1 MKQMRVKLTFLEPV
15 LGSSPN
21 DDELYT
27 RFIGD
32 KAPDAP
38 SLKEEIEA
46 LGEEGADIVA
56 ERGIT
61 VFPRDDDGT
70 PIFWNYQIEGF
81 FKGTC
86 GFLRTVPGTLSSKI
100 KAYKK
105 NIDGRIFV
113 EGDKSPT
120 NRTGRKV
127 RIKDAFPMDLFQRPL
142 RAQTA
147 QGERVS
153 LACSERIPAGASCE
167 FTITCLI
174 DEDLPMVKEWLD
186 FGIRNGLGQ
195 FRNAGHGRF
204 EWECLWEKEA
214 A

>member
-21 DDELYT
+21 DEDLYS

-32 KAPDAP
+32 KAPDAM

-46 LGEEGADIVA
+46 LGEDGADIVI
-56 ERGIT
+56 ERGTT
-61 VFPRDDDGT
+61 VFPRDNDGT
-70 PIFWNYQIEGF
+70 PIFWNSQIEGF

-86 GFLRTVPGTLSSKI
+86 GFLRSVPGTLSSKV

-113 EGDKSPT
+113 EGDITDT
-120 NRTGRKV
+120 NKTGRKI
-127 RIKDAFPMDLFQRPL
+127 RIKDAFPIDTFERPL

-153 LACSERIPAGASCE
+153 LARSERIPEGASCE
-167 FTITCLI
+167 FTITCLV
-174 DEDLPMVKEWLD
+174 DDDMDMVKEWLD
-186 FGIRNGLGQ
+186 FGRRNGLGQ

-204 EWECLWEKEA
+204 EWEEVA
-214 A
+214 

>member
-1 MKQMRVKLTFLEPV
+1 MKTMRVKLTFLEPV

-21 DDELYT
+21 NDEIYT
-27 RFIGD
+27 EFIGS

-38 SLKEEIEA
+38 SLEEEVEA
-46 LGEEGADIVA
+46 LGDDVVA
-56 ERGIT
+56 EKGTT

-86 GFLRTVPGTLSSKI
+86 GFLRSVPGTLSSKV

-105 NIDGRIFV
+105 TIDGRIFV
-113 EGDKSPT
+113 EGDISPT
-120 NRTGRKV
+120 NRTGRKI
-127 RIKDAFPMDLFQRPL
+127 RISDAFPMDLYQRPL

-153 LACSERIPAGASCE
+153 LACSERILNPEGKTSCE
-167 FTITCLI
+167 FTVTCYV
-174 DEDLPMVKEWLD
+174 DDDMEMVKEWLD
-186 FGIRNGLGQ
+186 FGKRNGLGQ
-195 FRNAGHGRF
+195 FRNSGYGRF
-204 EWECLWEKEA
+204 VWEEIA
-214 A
+214 

>member
-21 DDELYT
+21 DEDLYS

-32 KAPDAP
+32 KAPDAM

-46 LGEEGADIVA
+46 LGEDGADIVI
-56 ERGIT
+56 ERGTT
-61 VFPRDDDGT
+61 VFPRDNDGT

-86 GFLRTVPGTLSSKI
+86 GFLRSVPGTLSSKV

-113 EGDKSPT
+113 EGDITDT
-120 NRTGRKV
+120 NKTGRKI
-127 RIKDAFPMDLFQRPL
+127 RIKDAFPIDTFERPL

-153 LACSERIPAGASCE
+153 LARSERIPEGASCE
-167 FTITCLI
+167 FTITCLV
-174 DEDLPMVKEWLD
+174 DDDMDMVKEWLD
-186 FGIRNGLGQ
+186 FGRRNGLGQ
-195 FRNAGHGRF
+195 FRNAGYGRYS
-204 EWECLWEKEA
+204 WELLWEH
-214 A
+214 

>member
-1 MKQMRVKLTFLEPV
+1 MKTMKVKLTFLEPV

-21 DDELYT
+21 DEDIYT

-32 KAPDAP
+32 KSPDAM
-38 SLKEEIEA
+38 SLEEEIKA

-56 ERGIT
+56 ERGTT

-81 FKGTC
+81 FKGTA
-86 GFLRTVPGTLSSKI
+86 GFLRTVPGTLSSKV

-113 EGDKSPT
+113 EGEITDT
-120 NRTGRKV
+120 NKTGRKI

-142 RAQTA
+142 RASTP

-167 FTITCLI
+167 FSVTCYV
-174 DEDLPMVKEWLD
+174 DEDMEMVKEWLD
-186 FGIRNGLGQ
+186 FGKRNGLGQ
-195 FRNAGHGRF
+195 FRNSGHGRF
-204 EWECLWEKEA
+204 VWEEIA
-214 A
+214 

>member
-1 MKQMRVKLTFLEPV
+1 MKTMKVKLTFLEPI

-21 DDELYT
+21 DEDIYT

-32 KAPDAP
+32 KSPDAM
-38 SLKEEIEA
+38 SLSEEIKA

-56 ERGIT
+56 ERGTT

-81 FKGTC
+81 FKGTA
-86 GFLRTVPGTLSSKI
+86 GFLRTVPGTLSSKV

-113 EGDKSPT
+113 EGEITENNK
-120 NRTGRKV
+120 TGRKI

-142 RAQTA
+142 RASTP

-167 FTITCLI
+167 FSVTCYV
-174 DEDLPMVKEWLD
+174 DDDMEMVKEWLD
-186 FGIRNGLGQ
+186 FGRRNGLGQ
-195 FRNAGHGRF
+195 FRNSGHGRF
-204 EWECLWEKEA
+204 VWEEIA
-214 A
+214 

>member
-1 MKQMRVKLTFLEPV
+1 MKTMKVKLTFLEPV

-21 DDELYT
+21 DEDIYT

-32 KAPDAP
+32 KSPDAP
-38 SLKEEIEA
+38 SLEEEIKA

-56 ERGIT
+56 ERGTT

-81 FKGTC
+81 FKGTA
-86 GFLRTVPGTLSSKI
+86 GFLRTVPGTLSSKV

-113 EGDKSPT
+113 EGEITESNK
-120 NRTGRKV
+120 TGRKI

-142 RAQTA
+142 RASTP

-153 LACSERIPAGASCE
+153 LACSERIPAGASCV
-167 FTITCLI
+167 FSITCYI
-174 DEDLPMVKEWLD
+174 DEDMEMVKEWLN
-186 FGIRNGLGQ
+186 FGRRNGLGQ
-195 FRNAGHGRF
+195 FRNSGMGRF
-204 EWECLWEKEA
+204 EWEEIA
-214 A
+214 

>member
-1 MKQMRVKLTFLEPV
+1 MKTMKVKLTFLEPV

-21 DDELYT
+21 DEDIYT

-32 KAPDAP
+32 KSPDAM
-38 SLKEEIEA
+38 SLEEEIKA

-56 ERGIT
+56 ERGTT

-81 FKGTC
+81 FKGTA
-86 GFLRTVPGTLSSKI
+86 GFLRTVPGTLSSKV

-113 EGDKSPT
+113 EGEITDT
-120 NRTGRKV
+120 NKTGRKI

-142 RAQTA
+142 RASTP

-167 FTITCLI
+167 FSVTCYV
-174 DEDLPMVKEWLD
+174 DDDMEMVKEWLD
-186 FGIRNGLGQ
+186 FGKRNGLGQ
-195 FRNAGHGRF
+195 VRNSGHGRF
-204 EWECLWEKEA
+204 VWEEIA
-214 A
+214 